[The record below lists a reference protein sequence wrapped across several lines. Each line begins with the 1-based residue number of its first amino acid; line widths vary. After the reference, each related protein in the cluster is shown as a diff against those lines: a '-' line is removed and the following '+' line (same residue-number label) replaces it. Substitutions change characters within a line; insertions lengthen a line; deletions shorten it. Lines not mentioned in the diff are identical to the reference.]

1 MAAENVHRQVT
12 SALREGWGVGGT
24 FVGSIVSGTLLGFF
38 ADRWLGTEPWLV
50 VIGIVVGAYTGFMR
64 IWDYSKR
71 MDGHIGSA
79 RTLLTPEEIDE
90 LG

>member
-1 MAAENVHRQVT
+1 
-12 SALREGWGVGGT
+12 
-24 FVGSIVSGTLLGFF
+24 VGSIVSGTLLGFF
-38 ADRWLGTEPWLV
+38 ADRWLGTDPWLV
-50 VIGIVVGAYTGFMR
+50 VIGIVVGSYTGFMR

>member
-1 MAAENVHRQVT
+1 M
-12 SALREGWGVGGT
+12 
-24 FVGSIVSGTLLGFF
+24 GSIVSGTLLGFF
-38 ADRWLGTEPWLV
+38 ADRWLGTGPWLV

-71 MDGHIGSA
+71 MDGHTGSA

-90 LG
+90 LGRR

>member
-1 MAAENVHRQVT
+1 
-12 SALREGWGVGGT
+12 
-24 FVGSIVSGTLLGFF
+24 
-38 ADRWLGTEPWLV
+38 LV

-71 MDGHIGSA
+71 MDGHTGSA

-90 LG
+90 LGRR